1 MPGVGAPDLGEAIER
16 KMGGDATQERAMPT
30 DEEIRARAHQLWEEP
45 GKPQGR
51 EHEFWHQAEREL
63 QRNETQPN
71 QPEGSVG

>member
-1 MPGVGAPDLGEAIER
+1 
-16 KMGGDATQERAMPT
+16 MPT
-30 DEEIRARAHQLWEEP
+30 DEEIRARAHQLWEEA